1 MKKPFVCIFLAVI
14 LAPLFAQNTV
24 MIEQM
29 VYQKKQEQILSYLAD
44 DMTQGRASGT
54 NGKQLAEQFIISQFK
69 KYGLKPYNWNYT
81 QSFKYDSIAIRN
93 VIGFIPAVGKS
104 DEFVILSAHYDHIG
118 ILHGNIYNGADDNAS
133 GVTAMLNIAEMFA
146 TMKII
151 GKGPLKNII
160 FVAFDGK
167 ELSMSGSEYFVKNL
181 TIPKTNIAC
190 AINLDMLGT
199 DLVPPG
205 NNPEYLIVLG
215 NERLKKS
222 YRGLIEKCKSKS
234 NINLDIDYTFY
245 GSKDFTK
252 LFYTMSDQYSFAKS
266 GIPAILFTSAF
277 HDYTYKPGDDIDII
291 NFPILI
297 KRTLLIFNFI
307 NEICKEQNY

>member
-1 MKKPFVCIFLAVI
+1 MKKPLVCIFLAVI
-14 LAPLFAQNTV
+14 LTPLFAQNTA

-54 NGKQLAEQFIISQFK
+54 KGKQLAEQFIISQFK

-93 VIGFIPAVGKS
+93 VVGFIPAVGKS
-104 DEFVILSAHYDHIG
+104 DEYVILSAHYDHIG

-151 GKGPLKNII
+151 GNGPLKNII

-167 ELSMSGSEYFVKNL
+167 ELSMSGSEYFVNNL
-181 TIPKTNIAC
+181 TIPKAKIAC

-199 DLVPPG
+199 NLFPPG
-205 NNPEYLIVLG
+205 NNPEYMIVLG

-222 YRGLIEKCKSKS
+222 YRGLIDKCNNKSH
-234 NINLDIDYTFY
+234 INLDIDYTFY
-245 GSKDFTK
+245 GSKDFAK

-277 HDYTYKPGDDIDII
+277 HDYTYKPGDDINII
-291 NFPILI
+291 DFPLLI